1 MSRARDR
8 CLARAG
14 RDDARAGRGRAR
26 GSPTRPRLARW
37 RVADA
42 RATRGDEISR
52 MEKTVTP
59 PERARAEGAERGV
72 IAAWSAHPRTSAS
85 VPEALTFPG
94 RGWFGDGRYRCP
106 CAHARRAR
114 ARRARAAEDADAT
127 GAEGDAEGDAGVASC
142 ASHAMALARRGFA
155 MAYATRAGIS
165 LAAHV
170 ARTAR
175 GRGARKVFD
184 LTHLVGESSLRYR
197 EDAVRFGLF
206 AATFAGGYSATR
218 CWLCY
223 ATAPAANRA
232 AGAAKATKAVAS
244 WSAEAHVPAV
254 ARFARE
260 PFTPESAA
268 SIAGGVSA
276 LAVFFLKPKYR
287 RAFSLFLVAKL
298 AQAGYASAG
307 KVHPWLKEGPGQ
319 WKHTTFSLF
328 ALSSAQ
334 IMYAYVMRPDTLDP
348 GFWNFIVQAGPIDKA
363 TLATV
368 RESVQRGASGAVVG
382 CDHTHKSTGAIWCS
396 SHVVS
401 SSLSTFRKCFPF
413 YFSIHYVPYV
423 VLNLTKA
430 ISKPVHTLYRAT
442 KATVRSSAMLST
454 YVGLYMST
462 VCLHRKSGAPDHR
475 ALYYL
480 AGIVASGAL
489 FVETESRR
497 ADLMLWVVPRAVDS
511 LVLVMLH
518 KRMLPRVPNFEAY
531 LFALA
536 MSGVMNFYESEPD
549 VLDGTMTRFIARFVE
564 PQVGD
569 GEVLPKKN
577 QYSRTASVSFM

>member
-1 MSRARDR
+1 MAMRPEGEETVTA
-8 CLARAG
+8 ARALESN
-14 RDDARAGRGRAR
+14 DASARA
-26 GSPTRPRLARW
+26 SPASVW
-37 RVADA
+37 R
-42 RATRGDEISR
+42 
-52 MEKTVTP
+52 
-59 PERARAEGAERGV
+59 
-72 IAAWSAHPRTSAS
+72 AHPRTDAR
-85 VPEALTFPG
+85 VPEELMF
-94 RGWFGDGRYRCP
+94 RGDGWLGDWRYRCP

-114 ARRARAAEDADAT
+114 AARERRGSASED
-127 GAEGDAEGDAGVASC
+127 GDEAMTWAGDEDIASC
-142 ASHAMALARRGFA
+142 ASHAAALAWRGFTT
-155 MAYATRAGIS
+155 AYMTRAGIS
-165 LAAHV
+165 LAAHAV
-170 ARTAR
+170 RTLR
-175 GRGARKVFD
+175 GRSSRKVFD
-184 LTHLVGESSLRYR
+184 LSHLVGESSLKYR

-206 AATFAGGYSATR
+206 TATFVGGYSATR

-223 ATAPAANRA
+223 ATAPAPRRSN
-232 AGAAKATKAVAS
+232 GVAS
-244 WSAEAHVPAV
+244 RATDADKSTNEVSSAHVPAV
-254 ARFARE
+254 ARLVRE

-287 RAFSLFLVAKL
+287 RAFSLYLVAKL

-307 KVHPWLKEGPGQ
+307 KVHPWLKKGPGEF
-319 WKHTTFSLF
+319 KHTTFSLF

-334 IMYAYVMRPDTLDP
+334 IMYAYVMRPETLDP

-363 TLATV
+363 TLSMV
-368 RESVQRGASGAVVG
+368 RESVQKGARGAVVG

-396 SHVVS
+396 SHVAS

-430 ISKPVHTLYRAT
+430 VSKPVHTLYRAT
-442 KATVRSSAMLST
+442 KATIRSSAMLST

-475 ALYYL
+475 ALYYF

-489 FVETESRR
+489 FIETESRR
-497 ADLMLWVVPRAVDS
+497 VDLMLWVVPRAVDS
-511 LVLVMLH
+511 LVLVLLH
-518 KRMLPRVPNFEAY
+518 KGMLPRVPNFEAY

-564 PQVGD
+564 PPVGD
-569 GEVLPKKN
+569 GDVLPRKN